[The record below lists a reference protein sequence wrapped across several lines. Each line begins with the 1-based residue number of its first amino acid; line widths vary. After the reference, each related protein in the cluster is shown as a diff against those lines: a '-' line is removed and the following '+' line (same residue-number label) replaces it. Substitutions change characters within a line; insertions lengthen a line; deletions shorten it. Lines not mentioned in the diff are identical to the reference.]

1 MNKLK
6 RIGLYGISGTGK
18 TTLLQELKKQCLD
31 TICLEGSS
39 LLLET
44 ANISL
49 PEFKKLSDTQ
59 KYKLRE
65 NAMIAAHAIQ
75 ETTQKH
81 IIIDGHLVFAKST
94 NEFENVMTAKDAAF
108 YTHYLYLKL
117 PIAIIYERLQ
127 NDTTRKRNY
136 TKEAL
141 ENWMNYEWNAL
152 QIFCTT
158 QNLPLNIIETTNK
171 QTTVDFICNYLK
183 NESI

>member
-18 TTLLQELKKQCLD
+18 TTLLQDLKKQCLD
-31 TICLEGSS
+31 TVCIEGSS

-49 PEFKKLSDTQ
+49 SDFKKLSDAQ
-59 KYKLRE
+59 KYALRE
-65 NAMIAAHAIQ
+65 NAIVAAHKIQ
-75 ETTQKH
+75 ATTQKH

-94 NEFENVMTAKDAAF
+94 NEFESVMTVKDATF
-108 YTHYLYLKL
+108 YTDYIYLKL
-117 PIAIIYERLQ
+117 PISIIYERLQ

-136 TKEAL
+136 TKETL

-152 QIFCTT
+152 QIFCTA
-158 QNLPLNIIETTNK
+158 QNLPLTLIETIDK